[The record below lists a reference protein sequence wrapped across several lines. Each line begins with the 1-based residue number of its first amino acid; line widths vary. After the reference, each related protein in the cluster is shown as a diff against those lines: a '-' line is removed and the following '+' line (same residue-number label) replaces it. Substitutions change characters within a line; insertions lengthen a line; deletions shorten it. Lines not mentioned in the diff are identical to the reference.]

1 MGVNKKDKK
10 SKIEEG
16 RSWNR
21 KKKCKFEMKKKKKKV
36 SGSPFKIQKRSKTI
50 TRVTIQYT

>member
-10 SKIEEG
+10 VKLRKEEVGIE
-16 RSWNR
+16 R
-21 KKKCKFEMKKKKKKV
+21 KSVNSRWKKKKKKV
-36 SGSPFKIQKRSKTI
+36 SGSPFKIQKSSKTI